1 LNQHYGVHLSG
12 GDFRTLLA
20 VIAAVAL
27 STPNLARSAQL
38 DRIALQADRQ
48 GAVLTLSLS
57 APVVQHVFRLQNP
70 ERLVVDLPGTR
81 RHASLP
87 QPPEDAVVAALRSGV
102 RDGHTLRLV
111 LELRSPMQPQL
122 QSQARAHG
130 YQLRIAL
137 AAAPDDAIETSPGAA
152 PPAPETS
159 PAATGMAATAALTAA
174 ATAPTAS
181 VAAAT
186 VATTAT
192 AAASAAPLPASVSAS
207 APAPAPKPVRS
218 VRAAHAPQGEH
229 NIIIAVDAGHGGD
242 DPGATGES
250 GTHEKVV
257 TLAIARALAARI
269 DREPGM
275 HAVLTRAGDYFVELR
290 DRMDRAQAA
299 HANLFVSIHADAVRD
314 RGVSGAS
321 VYILSER
328 GASSEAARTLAEHE
342 NAADLKG
349 GISLANMRPDVRS
362 VVLDVQQNANIGQ
375 SVEAADRVLGALDR
389 VGAVRKREVQQA
401 AFVVLKSPYM
411 PSLLVETAYISN
423 AGEERK
429 LCEPAEQQRLADAI
443 FSGIDS
449 YFRKFPPE
457 GSQYAR
463 SRGEGTDSG
472 VALARSGF

>member
-1 LNQHYGVHLSG
+1 
-12 GDFRTLLA
+12 
-20 VIAAVAL
+20 
-27 STPNLARSAQL
+27 
-38 DRIALQADRQ
+38 
-48 GAVLTLSLS
+48 
-57 APVVQHVFRLQNP
+57 VFRLQNP

-87 QPPEDAVVAALRSGV
+87 QPPEDAVVAAVRSGV
-102 RDGHTLRLV
+102 RAGHALRLV
-111 LELRSPMQPQL
+111 VELRSAMQPQL
-122 QSQARAHG
+122 QALARAHG

-137 AAAPDDAIETSPGAA
+137 AAAAPAGVKPASSDAP

-159 PAATGMAATAALTAA
+159 PTATSVATSTSTAAANAATAALTAE
-174 ATAPTAS
+174 ATAPIAS
-181 VAAAT
+181 ATAAT
-186 VATTAT
+186 TTAT
-192 AAASAAPLPASVSAS
+192 SAASAAGLPASVSAS
-207 APAPAPKPVRS
+207 APAPAPAAAPQPARS

-275 HAVLTRAGDYFVELR
+275 HAVLTRNGDYFVELR
-290 DRMDRAQAA
+290 GRMDRAQAA

-314 RGVSGAS
+314 RAVSGAS

-423 AGEERK
+423 VGEERK
-429 LCEPAEQQRLADAI
+429 LREPAEQQRLADAI

-449 YFRKFPPE
+449 YFRKFPPD

-463 SRGEGTDSG
+463 SHGEGADSG
-472 VALARSGF
+472 VELARSGF